1 MTNYR
6 GAGSDSFSIG
16 TTPPEITWTVV
27 SGDTA
32 AFRVYVTDE
41 DRNPL
46 TIANWDIAMDI
57 VRKYYNASG
66 EAISSAVRV
75 ALTPGI
81 TADDDEGEFTVALT
95 ANQSDLLKTSSS
107 TSSDIFDI
115 QLSDATR
122 TWTVA
127 KGTIIVID
135 DVTGP
140 YES

>member
-6 GAGSDSFSIG
+6 GSGSESFSVG
-16 TTPPEITWTVV
+16 VTPPTISWTVV
-27 SGDTA
+27 RGDTT

-46 TIANWDIAMDI
+46 DITEWDIAMDI
-57 VRKYYNASG
+57 VR
-66 EAISSAVRV
+66 ETTTSSTVIV

-95 ANQSDLLKTSSS
+95 ANQSDLLETD
-107 TSSDIFDI
+107 DIFDI

-127 KGTIIVID
+127 KGTITVIE

>member
-6 GAGSDSFSIG
+6 GSGSESFSIG
-16 TTPPEITWTVV
+16 VSPPEISWTVV
-27 SGDTA
+27 RGDTT

-41 DRNPL
+41 DRDPL
-46 TIANWDIAMDI
+46 DITEWDIAMDI
-57 VRKYYNASG
+57 VREGSTSDTV
-66 EAISSAVRV
+66 IV

-81 TADDDEGEFTVALT
+81 TADDEEGEFTVALT
-95 ANQSDLLKTSSS
+95 ANQSDLLETD
-107 TSSDIFDI
+107 DIFDI

-127 KGTIIVID
+127 KGTITVIE